1 MKKTVLLLSLLMLV
15 VAAQAQ
21 QTDASSANPAA
32 EPSPEGTL
40 PTSVSF
46 PIERVQTPTHADI
59 YCAGFLSKQLLSN
72 SNFVAGG
79 LNTPNTTKFVNSD
92 LIYLTGSGYQS
103 GQQYTILR
111 ELKNPNKN
119 ELFAGQQ
126 ALIKETGQPYAE
138 LGRVKIIDT
147 RSKSAI
153 AAVEFSCDP
162 IVPGDIAVPFAE
174 KPAVSFHPPVRFD
187 RFAPANGK
195 PSGRIVMAKDFD
207 SVVGTG
213 MKVYMNLG
221 AGQGVKVG
229 DYLRAVRAYQDDL
242 KDPVDSLSFKA
253 STAEDTQKDPPTI
266 ESKFMSRSRGRVI
279 HVADMPRRAVG
290 EIVVISAT
298 DTTAT
303 GMIVFALEDVHV
315 GDGVELDE
323 Q

>member
-1 MKKTVLLLSLLMLV
+1 MKKTVLVLSLLLLV
-15 VAAQAQ
+15 TAAQAQ
-21 QTDASSANPAA
+21 QTDASPASSTA
-32 EPSPEGTL
+32 EPSAQGTF

-46 PIERVQTPTHADI
+46 PVERVQTPTHADI
-59 YCAGFLSKQLLSN
+59 YCAGFLTQQSVPN
-72 SNFVAGG
+72 ANFVAGG
-79 LNTPNTTKFVNSD
+79 LHTPNTTKFVD
-92 LIYLTGSGYQS
+92 GDMIYLGGSGYQS

-111 ELKNPNKN
+111 AVQDPNKY
-119 ELFAGQQ
+119 ELFAGQH
-126 ALIKETGQPYAE
+126 ALVKATGQPYAE
-138 LGRVKIIDT
+138 LARVKIIDT

-174 KPAVSFHPPVRFD
+174 KPAVSFHPPLRFD
-187 RFAPANGK
+187 RFAPPNGK
-195 PSGRIVMAKDFD
+195 VNGRIVMAKDFD
-207 SVVGTG
+207 TVVGTG
-213 MKVYMNLG
+213 QKVYMNVG

-229 DYLRAVRAYQDDL
+229 DYFRAVRSYEADL

-253 STAEDTQKDPPTI
+253 STTEDTQKYPPSI
-266 ESKFMSRSRGRVI
+266 EPKFMSHSKGQVI
-279 HVADMPRRAVG
+279 RVADLPRRAVG